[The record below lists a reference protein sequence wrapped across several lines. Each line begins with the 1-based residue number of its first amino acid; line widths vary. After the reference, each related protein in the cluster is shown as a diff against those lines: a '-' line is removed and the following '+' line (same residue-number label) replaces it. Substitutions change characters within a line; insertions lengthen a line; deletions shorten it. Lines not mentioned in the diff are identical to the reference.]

1 MLKRLYEFFL
11 KPSAYKNQSSLT
23 KLKLKFF
30 PDLDRTY
37 TAQIFDGFSFQ
48 IIYFLKMYYPKNK

>member
-1 MLKRLYEFFL
+1 MSFFL

-23 KLKLKFF
+23 TLKLKLF